1 MAESDPTET
10 WAAQDFCR
18 AKALFVPS
26 LKRDIVLF
34 IGMHTT
40 SDGMGRMT
48 IHIRRREF
56 ILTLGGTAAAWP
68 LAARAQ
74 KPSMPVVG
82 FLHPGSLAANR
93 YLVAAFRQG
102 LAEAGFVEGRNVAI
116 EFRWANNQSDRLPTL
131 AADLVGLPAAVI
143 VAAGA
148 ASSPLAAKN
157 ATSTIPIV
165 LAGGID
171 PVKRGFAASLNR
183 PGGNVTGLTLLST
196 ELLGKRLELLSQ
208 MVPQA
213 TTVAYLSGPSSS
225 LTFEEDTGEIL
236 KAAQALGRE
245 FIVVEVR
252 SPFDFEAPF
261 ATIAQRGAGALIVG
275 TYPWFFERR
284 AQILGLAARHKTP
297 ATYPG
302 QSFVYEG
309 GLMSYS
315 AGRDAARQIGFQYV
329 GQLLKGVKPSDLPV
343 QQPTKFELVIN
354 LKTAKALGLDVPPS
368 LLARADEVIE

>member
-1 MAESDPTET
+1 MTEPPSPLT
-10 WAAQDFCR
+10 M
-18 AKALFVPS
+18 LFS
-26 LKRDIVLF
+26 R
-34 IGMHTT
+34 HTK
-40 SDGMGRMT
+40 
-48 IHIRRREF
+48 RREF
-56 ILTLGGTAAAWP
+56 ITLLGGAAARGRWRRGRSSRP
-68 LAARAQ
+68 
-74 KPSMPVVG
+74 MPVIG

-102 LAEAGFVEGRNVAI
+102 LAEAGYVEGRNVAI
-116 EFRWANNQSDRLPTL
+116 EFRWANNQLGQLPAL

-148 ASSPLAAKN
+148 LSSPLAAKN

-165 LAGGID
+165 LAGGFD
-171 PVKRGFAASLNR
+171 PVKRGFVASLNR

-213 TTVAYLSGPSSS
+213 TTVAYLSGPSNS
-225 LTFEEDTGEIL
+225 LMFEEDTGEIL

-275 TYPWFFERR
+275 TFPWFLERR
-284 AQILGLAARHKTP
+284 AQILGLAARHR
-297 ATYPG
+297 
-302 QSFVYEG
+302 F
-309 GLMSYS
+309 
-315 AGRDAARQIGFQYV
+315 RQC
-329 GQLLKGVKPSDLPV
+329 
-343 QQPTKFELVIN
+343 TLVSRS
-354 LKTAKALGLDVPPS
+354 S
-368 LLARADEVIE
+368 LRVAS

>member
-1 MAESDPTET
+1 
-10 WAAQDFCR
+10 
-18 AKALFVPS
+18 
-26 LKRDIVLF
+26 
-34 IGMHTT
+34 
-40 SDGMGRMT
+40 MT
-48 IHIRRREF
+48 PE
-56 ILTLGGTAAAWP
+56 
-68 LAARAQ
+68 
-74 KPSMPVVG
+74 
-82 FLHPGSLAANR
+82 
-93 YLVAAFRQG
+93 
-102 LAEAGFVEGRNVAI
+102 
-116 EFRWANNQSDRLPTL
+116 
-131 AADLVGLPAAVI
+131 
-143 VAAGA
+143 
-148 ASSPLAAKN
+148 
-157 ATSTIPIV
+157 
-165 LAGGID
+165 
-171 PVKRGFAASLNR
+171 
-183 PGGNVTGLTLLST
+183 T

-225 LTFEEDTGEIL
+225 LMFGEDTGEIL

-245 FIVVEVR
+245 LIVVEVR

-275 TYPWFFERR
+275 TFPWFFERR
-284 AQILGLAARHKTP
+284 AQILGLAARHKIP
-297 ATYPG
+297 ATYPS

-354 LKTAKALGLDVPPS
+354 LKTAKALGLDVPPL

>member
-1 MAESDPTET
+1 MA
-10 WAAQDFCR
+10 
-18 AKALFVPS
+18 
-26 LKRDIVLF
+26 
-34 IGMHTT
+34 
-40 SDGMGRMT
+40 
-48 IHIRRREF
+48 IHLRRRESIF
-56 ILTLGGTAAAWP
+56 TLGGAAAAWP

-74 KPSMPVVG
+74 QTSMPVVG

-102 LAEAGFVEGRNVAI
+102 LAEAGYVEGRNVAI
-116 EFRWANNQSDRLPTL
+116 EFRWAEGRYDRLPEL

-148 ASSPLAAKN
+148 LSSPLAAKD

-165 LAGGID
+165 LAGGFD
-171 PVKRGFAASLNR
+171 PVKRGFVASVNR
-183 PGGNVTGLTLLST
+183 PGGNVTGLTLLTT

-225 LTFEEDTGEIL
+225 LLFEEDTGEIL
-236 KAAQALGRE
+236 KAARALGRDV
-245 FIVVEVR
+245 IVAEVR

-261 ATIAQRGAGALIVG
+261 GTFTERGAGALIVG
-275 TYPWFFERR
+275 TFPWFFEHRDK
-284 AQILGLAARHKTP
+284 ILALAARHKIP
-297 ATYPG
+297 AMYPSG
-302 QSFVYEG
+302 SFVFAG

-315 AGRDAARQIGFQYV
+315 AGRDAFRQLGFQYV
-329 GQLLKGVKPSDLPV
+329 GRLLKGVNPSDLPV

-354 LKTAKALGLDVPPS
+354 LKTAKALGLDVPPT